1 VSFSVWWTLFAA
13 AAVISLT
20 PGAGAVNTMANSM
33 NQGWRRSFWGIV
45 GQQIALIIQVVIVA
59 VGVGSVVAAFPVV
72 LEVVRWLGAA
82 YLVFLGVRMMLARPQ
97 PTPEVEHR
105 ELSTS
110 QVPVVD
116 RADTRSASD
125 GHGPGATHGSG
136 PTRKQRRAPDGE
148 RRESV
153 WAMIRRGILVNLS
166 NPKAIVF
173 FLAFIPPFID
183 PDRGAALQY
192 VIIGATCVGV
202 DILVMWFGFAALS
215 RPLARFT
222 GSERGQ
228 RILNLGFGCCFI
240 LVAALLLLTH

>member
-1 VSFSVWWTLFAA
+1 MSLSVWWTLLVAIT
-13 AAVISLT
+13 VISLT

-33 NQGWRRSFWGIV
+33 TYGWRRSFWGVI

-82 YLVFLGVRMMLARPQ
+82 YLVFLGVRMMLSRPS
-97 PTPEVEHR
+97 PAPAVEHT
-105 ELSTS
+105 ELDTS
-110 QVPVVD
+110 QIPAV
-116 RADTRSASD
+116 TS
-125 GHGPGATHGSG
+125 PG
-136 PTRKQRRAPDGE
+136 GE
-148 RRESV
+148 RRDGGRGLGRQESA
-153 WAMIRRGILVNLS
+153 WSMIRRGILVNLS

-192 VIIGATCVGV
+192 VIIGVTCVAV
-202 DILVMWFGFAALS
+202 DILVMWFGFAALA

-228 RILNLGFGCCFI
+228 RVLNLGFGCCFI

>member
-1 VSFSVWWTLFAA
+1 MSLSVWWTLFAA
-13 AAVISLT
+13 ATVISLT

-33 NQGWRRSFWGIV
+33 NYGWRRSFWGIT

-82 YLVFLGVRMMLARPQ
+82 YLVFLGVRMMLSR
-97 PTPEVEHR
+97 PTPAATVEHA
-105 ELSTS
+105 ELDTS
-110 QVPVVD
+110 QIPVV
-116 RADTRSASD
+116 TSS
-125 GHGPGATHGSG
+125 H
-136 PTRKQRRAPDGE
+136 GE
-148 RRESV
+148 RREGV

-183 PDRGAALQY
+183 PTRGATLQY
-192 VIIGATCVGV
+192 VIIGTTCVAV
-202 DILVMWFGFAALS
+202 DILVMWFGFAALA

-228 RILNLGFGCCFI
+228 QVLNIVFGCCFI